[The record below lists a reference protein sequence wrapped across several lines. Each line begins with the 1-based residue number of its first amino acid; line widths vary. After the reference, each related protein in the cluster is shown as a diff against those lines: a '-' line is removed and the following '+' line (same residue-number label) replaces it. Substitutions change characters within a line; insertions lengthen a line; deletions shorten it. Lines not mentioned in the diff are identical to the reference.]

1 MLAHRSRG
9 TIVAPRTVRILLSS
23 GRRIWAVL
31 SEGTVAFYLSQ
42 KPADSC
48 FDLPK
53 LQTTGPMQEGVK
65 ERGSLTGAIKGRLH
79 HRSAH
84 GRKAG
89 PRVSLYIGWGDR
101 LQHGQRLTTPSAIDK
116 ELIRGAFI
124 VMHGLQG
131 PIEKPSAPK
140 VAEGPPEHLVLVV
153 GQLPRHG
160 VGSQKDLLSHREIAS
175 P

>member
-9 TIVAPRTVRILLSS
+9 TIVAPRTVRLLLSS

-31 SEGTVAFYLSQ
+31 SEGTVAFDLAQ
-42 KPADSC
+42 KPAEAGGER
-48 FDLPK
+48 PK
-53 LQTTGPMQEGVK
+53 GQTTGPMQEGVK

-89 PRVSLYIGWGDR
+89 PRVSLYIAWGDR

-116 ELIRGAFI
+116 ELIRGAVI
-124 VMHGLQG
+124 GMHGLEG
-131 PIEKPSAPK
+131 PIEKP
-140 VAEGPPEHLVLVV
+140 
-153 GQLPRHG
+153 R
-160 VGSQKDLLSHREIAS
+160 
-175 P
+175 